1 MVCRMDDGKNLILLR
16 TAIFLLKDFNR
27 LLVCSCQERLLSI
40 VTPRHLHDDLNSIN
54 FSPYFKGNNGPV
66 NLCLDNNKASDLVS

>member
-1 MVCRMDDGKNLILLR
+1 MDDGKNLIILR

-27 LLVCSCQERLLSI
+27 LLVWSCQERLLAI
-40 VTPRHLHDDLNSIN
+40 VTPRHDDLNSIN
-54 FSPYFKGNNGPV
+54 FAPYFKGSNGPM

>member
-1 MVCRMDDGKNLILLR
+1 MR

-27 LLVCSCQERLLSI
+27 LLVCSGQERLLSI
-40 VTPRHLHDDLNSIN
+40 FTPRHLHDDLNTIN
-54 FSPYFKGNNGPV
+54 FPPYFKGSNGPM

>member
-1 MVCRMDDGKNLILLR
+1 MVCRIDDGRNLIFLK

-40 VTPRHLHDDLNSIN
+40 ITPIHLHDDLNSIN
-54 FSPYFKGNNGPV
+54 LDYFNYYFNYFF
-66 NLCLDNNKASDLVS
+66 

>member
-1 MVCRMDDGKNLILLR
+1 MMARILLR

-40 VTPRHLHDDLNSIN
+40 VTPKHLHDDLNSIN
-54 FSPYFKGNNGPV
+54 CSPYFYGNNGLM

>member
-1 MVCRMDDGKNLILLR
+1 MVCRMDDGKNLILPR

-40 VTPRHLHDDLNSIN
+40 VIPRHLHDDLNSIN
-54 FSPYFKGNNGPV
+54 FSPNFKGSNGPM
-66 NLCLDNNKASDLVS
+66 NLYLDNNKASDLVS